1 MYILCIYY
9 GCICETFVYCILF
22 IYTKLTLDFNCD
34 CSLLHTSEI
43 RFKVTLA
50 MAPAQRPRGML
61 GFWAT
66 LITSLGNTDE
76 MPVCLCKQP
85 IVNILLVMLESWL
98 VFWCKLLDL
107 YLQGRELTLLE

>member
-1 MYILCIYY
+1 MLC
-9 GCICETFVYCILF
+9 
-22 IYTKLTLDFNCD
+22 TKPTLDVNCV

-50 MAPAQRPRGML
+50 MAPAQRPRGIL

-76 MPVCLCKQP
+76 MPVRACKQP
-85 IVNILLVMLESWL
+85 FVDILLVVLGISL
-98 VFWCKLLDL
+98 AFSI
-107 YLQGRELTLLE
+107 

>member
-1 MYILCIYY
+1 MQLLHP
-9 GCICETFVYCILF
+9 F
-22 IYTKLTLDFNCD
+22 LTLNQLWITV

-76 MPVCLCKQP
+76 MPVCAH
-85 IVNILLVMLESWL
+85 ILSFAFCLLSWSYAL
-98 VFWCKLLDL
+98 LLFW
-107 YLQGRELTLLE
+107 